1 MIVVPGL
8 ERVVVIFPATLD
20 GAVVTVSDVLVAV
33 YRAAQESAL
42 EHHGNFSAKRTI
54 EGRRNFPA
62 SGQAD

>member
-1 MIVVPGL
+1 MMIVVPGL

-42 EHHGNFSAKRTI
+42 EHHGDFGVKPAI
-54 EGRRNFPA
+54 EGRRNFPE
-62 SGQAD
+62 SEES